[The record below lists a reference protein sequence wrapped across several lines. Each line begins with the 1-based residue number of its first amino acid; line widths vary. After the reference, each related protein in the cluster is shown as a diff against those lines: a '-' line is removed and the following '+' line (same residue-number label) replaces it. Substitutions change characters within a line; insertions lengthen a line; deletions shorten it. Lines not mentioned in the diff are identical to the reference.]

1 MTNEDQARRLRQHAY
16 AIEQEL
22 VLLDQHRNES
32 RVAYGLPSTQQIAAS
47 NERAAQAKLLR
58 AQAAR
63 LDGDEAYA
71 LRLEKQ
77 AANVRLTGAY
87 D

>member
-1 MTNEDQARRLRQHAY
+1 MTNEDQARRLRQQAY

-22 VLLDQHRNES
+22 ILLDQHRNEA
-32 RVAYGLPSTQQIAAS
+32 RPRYGLPSAQQIAAS
-47 NERAAQAKLLR
+47 DERAAQAKLLR

-63 LDGDEAYA
+63 LDDDEAYA
-71 LRLEKQ
+71 LRLERQ
-77 AANVRLTGAY
+77 ADNVRRTGAY

>member
-1 MTNEDQARRLRQHAY
+1 MTNEDQARRLRQQAY

-22 VLLDQHRNES
+22 VLLDQHWNES
-32 RVAYGLPSTQQIAAS
+32 RVAYGFPSTQQIAAS

-63 LDGDEAYA
+63 FDGDEAYA

-77 AANVRLTGAY
+77 AANVREKGAY